1 MRRESLCEPKKEGR
15 PGQELQDVPWATLRH
30 KASNAGAD
38 SLHSRN
44 GNEAKV
50 DAEKTQR
57 ARRDQIWL
65 MPITIASEQLGALCR
80 RFTAA
85 GRMNVEEMLQ
95 ATDTLVRL
103 E

>member
-1 MRRESLCEPKKEGR
+1 M
-15 PGQELQDVPWATLRH
+15 
-30 KASNAGAD
+30 
-38 SLHSRN
+38 
-44 GNEAKV
+44 NEAKV

-57 ARRDQIWL
+57 ARRDHIWL

-85 GRMNVEEMLQ
+85 GRMNVGEMLQ
-95 ATDTLVRL
+95 ATDTVVKI